1 MGSLEGLLPVIN
13 KLQDVFAAMGDHPL
27 DLPQIAVVGSQ
38 SAGKSSV
45 LETLVGKDFL
55 PRGNDIVTRRPLIL
69 QLLNTNHLNGP
80 DRGKEWATF
89 LHTKDERWF
98 NYKKIRAEIQR
109 ETDRVAPGQ
118 AISDNPIRLAIN
130 SPSVLNLTIVDL
142 PGMTKVPVGNQ
153 PKDIA
158 EQIRRLLLKYI
169 SRKNCMILAITPAN
183 SDLANSDALQL
194 ARQVDP
200 NGTRTLGVIT
210 KIDLMDQ
217 GTNALNY
224 LNGDVVPLKLGYVG
238 IVNRSQQDIN
248 DGKTIQDAVKAESR
262 FFSTHKDYRSIS
274 DRCGSSFLGQQMNKV
289 LINHIKGV
297 LPNIKSQIQ
306 KDISKLEDELAGYGV
321 PIIET
326 EQAMSALLL
335 NLITQFATNFGNTI
349 DGVGIDERKM
359 NSNELFGGARILY
372 IFRVAYQKEVMR
384 VHAHDGLSQGAI
396 RTAIR
401 NASGAKNSL
410 FVPEMAFEILVKGQ
424 IEKLRRP
431 ALNCVD
437 LVLEELQRV
446 AAQSTTPQMSRFDQL
461 STQLQE
467 TVNLQ
472 LRNQMEPVRVFIN
485 KLIDVELSYI
495 NTNHPHFVSGSRA
508 VQSSL
513 AAIQVKQESPV
524 PPPRPPV
531 DRKKAQPGWSLFGGG
546 GKQNSEEKSAPPAPA
561 PRPKRTKPKPA
572 SRASHGDPC
581 MGAITDREKV
591 EISLVKILIKS
602 YFDIVKKNVL
612 DSVPKAIMLLLV
624 NHVKKKL
631 QAHLV
636 YVLYNENQFNDL
648 LRESPHIAQK
658 RKMCIELLKVL
669 KKSLE
674 IVNEVRDFKV

>member
-13 KLQDVFAAMGDHPL
+13 KLQDVFAALGAPSL

-69 QLLNTNHLNGP
+69 QLSNTSHLNGP

-89 LHTKDERWF
+89 LHTKEERW
-98 NYKKIRAEIQR
+98 YDYRKIRSEIRR
-109 ETDRVAPGQ
+109 ETDRLAPGQ
-118 AISDNPIRLAIN
+118 AISDSPIRLAIN
-130 SPSVLNLTIVDL
+130 SPSVFNLSIVDL

-153 PKDIA
+153 PKDID
-158 EQIRRLLLKYI
+158 EQIRRLLMKFI
-169 SRKNCMILAITPAN
+169 KKDNCIILAISPAN

-194 ARQVDP
+194 ARAVDP
-200 NGTRTLGVIT
+200 SGMRTLGVIT

-224 LNGDVVPLKLGYVG
+224 LNGNVVPLKLGYVG

-248 DGKTIQDAVKAESR
+248 DGKTIEDAIRAEAK

-274 DRCGSSFLGQQMNKV
+274 DRCGSSYLGSQMNRV
-289 LINHIKGV
+289 LINHIKKV
-297 LPNIKSQIQ
+297 LPNIKAQIQ
-306 KDISKLEDELAGYGV
+306 EDISKLEDELAGYGV

-349 DGVGIDERKM
+349 DGVGIDESKM

-372 IFRVAYQKEVMR
+372 TFRVAYQREVMR
-384 VHAHDGLSQGAI
+384 VHAHDGLPQAAI

-410 FVPEMAFEILVKGQ
+410 FIPEVAFEILVKGQ

-431 ALNCVD
+431 ALNCID
-437 LVLEELQRV
+437 LVFEELQRV

-461 STQLQE
+461 STQLLE
-467 TVNLQ
+467 TVNLK
-472 LRNQMEPVRVFIN
+472 LRMRMDPVREFIN

-495 NTNHPHFVSGSRA
+495 NTNHPHFVSGSKA
-508 VQSSL
+508 VQNSL
-513 AAIQVKQESPV
+513 AAIQVKQEV
-524 PPPRPPV
+524 PAPAPRPPV
-531 DRKKAQPGWSLFGGG
+531 DKKKAQPGWSIFGGG
-546 GKQNSEEKSAPPAPA
+546 GKQTAEEKTAPPAPA
-561 PRPKRTKPKPA
+561 PRRQKAKPKP
-572 SRASHGDPC
+572 SVNSSHGDPM
-581 MGAITDREKV
+581 MGSITDREKV

-602 YFDIVKKNVL
+602 YFDIVKKNIL
-612 DSVPKAIMLLLV
+612 DAVPKAIMLLLV

-631 QAHLV
+631 QADLV
-636 YVLYNENQFNDL
+636 YALYNESQFNEL
-648 LRESPHIAQK
+648 LRESPDIAQK

-669 KKSLE
+669 KRSQE

>member
-1 MGSLEGLLPVIN
+1 LLPVIN
-13 KLQDVFAAMGDHPL
+13 KLQDVLGSMGADPL

-80 DRGKEWATF
+80 NRGKEWATF
-89 LHTKDERWF
+89 LHTKDERW
-98 NYKKIRAEIQR
+98 YDYRKIRSEIRR

-118 AISDNPIRLAIN
+118 AISDNPIRLAIY
-130 SPSVLNLTIVDL
+130 SPSVVNLTIVDL

-153 PKDIA
+153 PKDID

-169 SRKNCMILAITPAN
+169 KKENCIILAISPAN

-194 ARQVDP
+194 ARRVDP
-200 NGTRTLGVIT
+200 NGNRTLGVIT
-210 KIDLMDQ
+210 KVDLMDQ

-224 LNGDVVPLKLGYVG
+224 LNGKVVPLKLGYVG

-248 DGKTIQDAVKAESR
+248 DGKTIQDAIKSESR
-262 FFSTHKDYRSIS
+262 FFSNHKDYRSIS
-274 DRCGSSFLGQQMNKV
+274 DRCGSSYLGIQMNKI
-289 LINHIKGV
+289 LINHIKKV
-297 LPNIKSQIQ
+297 LPNIKIQIQ
-306 KDISKLEDELAGYGV
+306 KDISKMEDELAGYGV

-335 NLITQFATNFGNTI
+335 NLITQFSTNFSNTI
-349 DGVGIDERKM
+349 DGVGIDESKM

-372 IFRVAYQKEVMR
+372 TFRVSYQKEVMR
-384 VHAHDGLSQGAI
+384 VHAHDGLSSGAI

-401 NASGAKNSL
+401 NASGAKSSL

-431 ALNCVD
+431 ALNCVE
-437 LVLEELQRV
+437 LVFEELQRV
-446 AAQSTTPQMSRFDQL
+446 AAQSTTTQMSRFDQL
-461 STQLQE
+461 SVQLLE
-467 TVNLQ
+467 SVNLM
-472 LRNQMEPVRVFIN
+472 LRSRMDPVREFIN

-513 AAIQVKQESPV
+513 DAIHVKQEAPAPV
-524 PPPRPPV
+524 PRQPV
-531 DRKKAQPGWSLFGGG
+531 DKKKTQNWSIFGGG
-546 GKQNSEEKSAPPAPA
+546 AKQNSAEEKIAPPAPA
-561 PRPKRTKPKPA
+561 PRRQPAKPR
-572 SRASHGDPC
+572 SRGKSLGDPN
-581 MGAITDREKV
+581 MGPVTDREKV

-602 YFDIVKKNVL
+602 YFDIVKKSIL
-612 DSVPKAIMLLLV
+612 DAVPKAIMLLLV

-631 QAHLV
+631 QAELV
-636 YVLYNENQFNDL
+636 YKLYNESQFNTL
-648 LRESPHIAQK
+648 LRESPEVAQK
-658 RKMCIELLKVL
+658 RKMCIELLMVL

-674 IVNEVRDFKV
+674 IVNEVRDFKI

>member
-13 KLQDVFAAMGDHPL
+13 KLQDVLATMGAHPL

-69 QLLNTNHLNGP
+69 QLSNTNHVNGP

-89 LHTKDERWF
+89 LHTKDERW
-98 NYKKIRAEIQR
+98 YDYRKIRSEIRR
-109 ETDRVAPGQ
+109 ETDRLVPGQ

-130 SPSVLNLTIVDL
+130 SPNVVNLTIIDL

-153 PKDIA
+153 PKDID

-169 SRKNCMILAITPAN
+169 NRENCIILAISPAN

-194 ARQVDP
+194 ARRVDP
-200 NGTRTLGVIT
+200 SGMRTLGVIT
-210 KIDLMDQ
+210 KIDLMDA

-224 LNGDVVPLKLGYVG
+224 LNGNVVPLKLGFVG

-248 DGKTIQDAVKAESR
+248 DGKSIEDAIIAESR

-274 DRCGSSFLGQQMNKV
+274 DRCGSSYLGTRMNTV
-289 LINHIKGV
+289 LIHHIRKV

-306 KDISKLEDELAGYGV
+306 KDLSKLESELAGYGV

-349 DGVGIDERKM
+349 DGVGIDESKI

-372 IFRVAYQKEVMR
+372 TFRVSYQKEVLR
-384 VHAHDGLSQGAI
+384 VHAHDGLSDGAI

-410 FVPEMAFEILVKGQ
+410 FIPEIAFEVLVKGQ

-431 ALNCVD
+431 ALNCAD
-437 LVLEELQRV
+437 LVLQELQRA
-446 AAQSTTPQMSRFDQL
+446 AAQSKTPQMLRFDQL

-467 TVNLQ
+467 TVNQ
-472 LRNQMEPVRVFIN
+472 RLRLRMDPLRKFIN

-495 NTNHPHFVSGSRA
+495 NTNHPQFVSGSRA
-508 VQSSL
+508 VQHSL
-513 AAIQVKQESPV
+513 SAIQVRKEAPA
-524 PPPRPPV
+524 PALRPQV
-531 DRKKAQPGWSLFGGG
+531 DKKKPAPGWSIFGGG
-546 GKQNSEEKSAPPAPA
+546 SKQNLDEKSIPPAAATRPPPA
-561 PRPKRTKPKPA
+561 KPKL
-572 SRASHGDPC
+572 SFKSIGDPS
-581 MGAITDREKV
+581 MGPVTDREKV

-602 YFDIVKKNVL
+602 YFDIVKKSIL
-612 DSVPKAIMLLLV
+612 DAVPKAIMLLLV

-631 QAHLV
+631 QADLV
-636 YVLYNENQFNDL
+636 YALYNESQFKDL
-648 LRESPHIAQK
+648 LRESPDTAQK

-669 KKSLE
+669 KRSLE
-674 IVNEVRDFKV
+674 ILNEVRDFKL

>member
-13 KLQDVFAAMGDHPL
+13 KLQDVFAAMGAHPL

-69 QLLNTNHLNGP
+69 QLQNTSHLNGP

-89 LHTKDERWF
+89 LHTKEGKWL
-98 NYKKIRAEIQR
+98 NYKNIREEIQR

-130 SPSVLNLTIVDL
+130 SPNVLNLTIVDL

-153 PKDIA
+153 PKDID

-169 SRKNCMILAITPAN
+169 NRKNCIILAITPAN

-194 ARQVDP
+194 ARHVDP
-200 NGTRTLGVIT
+200 KGLRTLGVIT

-224 LNGDVVPLKLGYVG
+224 LNGKVVPLKLGYVG
-238 IVNRSQQDIN
+238 VVNRSQQDIN
-248 DGKTIQDAVKAESR
+248 DGKTIKDAIKAESR

-274 DRCGSSFLGQQMNKV
+274 DRCGSSYLGTQMNKV
-289 LINHIKGV
+289 LISHIKRV
-297 LPNIKSQIQ
+297 LPDIKAQIQ

-349 DGVGIDERKM
+349 DGVGIDESKM
-359 NSNELFGGARILY
+359 NSNELYGGARILY
-372 IFRVAYQKEVMR
+372 TFRVAYQKEVMR
-384 VHAHDGLSQGAI
+384 VHAHDGISEGSI

-401 NASGAKNSL
+401 NASGSKSSL
-410 FVPEMAFEILVKGQ
+410 FIPEGAFEILVKGQ

-431 ALNCVD
+431 ALNCAD
-437 LVLEELQRV
+437 LVFEELQRV

-461 STQLQE
+461 ASQLQE
-467 TVNLQ
+467 TVYLQ
-472 LRNQMEPVRVFIN
+472 LRDRMDPVREFIN

-495 NTNHPHFVSGSRA
+495 NANHPQFVSGSRA
-508 VQSSL
+508 VQHSL
-513 AAIQVKQESPV
+513 SAIKRKQE
-524 PPPRPPV
+524 PPAPAPRIPV
-531 DRKKAQPGWSLFGGG
+531 DKKKAQPGWSIFGGG
-546 GKQNSEEKSAPPAPA
+546 GKQNAEEKSAPPATSVRQ
-561 PRPKRTKPKPA
+561 PRAKPKPA
-572 SRASHGDPC
+572 GGASIGDPLL
-581 MGAITDREKV
+581 GPVTDREKV

-602 YFDIVKKNVL
+602 YFDIVKKNIL
-612 DSVPKAIMLLLV
+612 DAVPKAIMLHLV

-658 RKMCIELLKVL
+658 RKTCIELLKVL
-669 KKSLE
+669 KRSLE

>member
-13 KLQDVFAAMGDHPL
+13 KLQDVLATMGAHPL

-69 QLLNTNHLNGP
+69 QLLNTNHINGP

-89 LHTKDERWF
+89 LHTKNERW
-98 NYKKIRAEIQR
+98 YDYRKIRSEIRR

-130 SPSVLNLTIVDL
+130 SPSVVNLTIVDL

-153 PKDIA
+153 PKDID
-158 EQIRRLLLKYI
+158 EQIRQLLLKYI
-169 SRKNCMILAITPAN
+169 TKENCIILAISPAN

-194 ARQVDP
+194 ARGVDP
-200 NGTRTLGVIT
+200 NGNRTLGVIT
-210 KIDLMDQ
+210 KVDLMDQ

-224 LNGDVVPLKLGYVG
+224 LNGNVVPLKLGYVG
-238 IVNRSQQDIN
+238 IVNRSQQDII
-248 DGKTIQDAVKAESR
+248 DGKTIQDAIKAESR

-274 DRCGSSFLGQQMNKV
+274 DRCGSSFLGMQMNNV
-289 LINHIKGV
+289 LINHIKRV
-297 LPNIKSQIQ
+297 LPNIKNQIQ
-306 KDISKLEDELAGYGV
+306 KDVSKLEDELAGYGV

-335 NLITQFATNFGNTI
+335 NLITMFATNFGNTI
-349 DGVGIDERKM
+349 DGVGIDESKM

-372 IFRVAYQKEVMR
+372 TFRVSYQKEVLR
-384 VHAHDGLSQGAI
+384 IHAHDGLSDGEI
-396 RTAIR
+396 GIAIR

-410 FVPEMAFEILVKGQ
+410 FIPEVAFEILVKRQ

-431 ALNCVD
+431 ALNCIE
-437 LVLEELQRV
+437 LVFEELQRV
-446 AAQSTTPQMSRFDQL
+446 AAQSKTPQMSRFDQL

-467 TVNLQ
+467 TVNLM
-472 LRNQMEPVRVFIN
+472 LRDRMDPVREFVN

-508 VQSSL
+508 VQNSL
-513 AAIQVKQESPV
+513 AAIKVKQDSPAPV
-524 PPPRPPV
+524 PRQPP
-531 DRKKAQPGWSLFGGG
+531 DKKKTPSSWLFGGG
-546 GKQNSEEKSAPPAPA
+546 GKQNVEEKTAPPSAA
-561 PRPKRTKPKPA
+561 PRRPPAKPKPSRQSFSA
-572 SRASHGDPC
+572 SS
-581 MGAITDREKV
+581 MSSMTDREKV

-602 YFDIVKKNVL
+602 YFDIVKKSIL
-612 DSVPKAIMLLLV
+612 DAVPKAIMLLLV

-631 QAHLV
+631 QAELV
-636 YVLYNENQFNDL
+636 YKLYNESQFHDL

-669 KKSLE
+669 KRSLE

>member
-13 KLQDVFAAMGDHPL
+13 KLQDVLATMGAHPL

-69 QLLNTNHLNGP
+69 QLLNSNHINGP
-80 DRGKEWATF
+80 ERGKEWATF
-89 LHTKDERWF
+89 LHTKSKRW
-98 NYKKIRAEIQR
+98 YDYRKIRSEIQR

-118 AISDNPIRLAIN
+118 AISDNPIRLQIN
-130 SPSVLNLTIVDL
+130 SPSVVNLTIVDL

-153 PKDIA
+153 PKDID
-158 EQIRRLLLKYI
+158 EQIRQLLLKYI
-169 SRKNCMILAITPAN
+169 SKDNCIILAISPAN

-194 ARQVDP
+194 ARIVDP
-200 NGTRTLGVIT
+200 NGNRTLGVIT

-217 GTNALNY
+217 GTNALKY
-224 LNGDVVPLKLGYVG
+224 LNGNVVPLKLGYVG
-238 IVNRSQQDIN
+238 IVNRSQQDII
-248 DGKTIQDAVKAESR
+248 DGKTIKDAIKSETK

-274 DRCGSSFLGQQMNKV
+274 DRCGSSFLGMQMNKV
-289 LINHIKGV
+289 LINHIKRV
-297 LPNIKSQIQ
+297 LPNIKNQIQ
-306 KDISKLEDELAGYGV
+306 KDIGKLEDELAGYGV

-335 NLITQFATNFGNTI
+335 NLITLFATNFGNTI
-349 DGVGIDERKM
+349 DGVGIDESKM

-372 IFRVAYQKEVMR
+372 TFRVSYQKEVMR
-384 VHAHDGLSQGAI
+384 VHAHDGLSEGAI

-410 FVPEMAFEILVKGQ
+410 LIPEMAFEILVKGQ

-431 ALNCVD
+431 ALNCVE
-437 LVLEELQRV
+437 LVFEELQRV
-446 AAQSTTPQMSRFDQL
+446 AAQSKTPQMSRFDQL
-461 STQLQE
+461 TTQLLE
-467 TVNLQ
+467 TVNQ
-472 LRNQMEPVRVFIN
+472 MLRDRMDPVRDFIN
-485 KLIDVELSYI
+485 KLINVELSYI

-508 VQSSL
+508 VQNSL
-513 AAIQVKQESPV
+513 AAIQVRREAPTIAPQPT
-524 PPPRPPV
+524 V
-531 DRKKAQPGWSLFGGG
+531 DKKKAPASWSIFGGG
-546 GKQNSEEKSAPPAPA
+546 GKQNVEEKTAPPAAAA
-561 PRPKRTKPKPA
+561 PRRPPAKPKS
-572 SRASHGDPC
+572 SRQSFGDPS
-581 MGAITDREKV
+581 MGAVTDREKV

-602 YFDIVKKNVL
+602 YFDIVKKSVL
-612 DSVPKAIMLLLV
+612 DAVPKAIMLLLV

-631 QAHLV
+631 QAQLV
-636 YVLYNENQFNDL
+636 YKLYNESQFEDL

-669 KKSLE
+669 KRSLE

>member
-13 KLQDVFAAMGDHPL
+13 KLQDVFAAMGAHPL

-69 QLLNTNHLNGP
+69 QLQNTSHLNGP
-80 DRGKEWATF
+80 NRGKEWATF
-89 LHTKDERWF
+89 LHTKDGKWF
-98 NYKKIRAEIQR
+98 DYRNIRDEIER
-109 ETDRVAPGQ
+109 ETERVAPGQ

-153 PKDIA
+153 PKDID
-158 EQIRRLLLKYI
+158 EQIRRLLLKFI
-169 SRKNCMILAITPAN
+169 SRKNCIILAITPAN

-200 NGTRTLGVIT
+200 KGLRTLGVIT

-224 LNGDVVPLKLGYVG
+224 LNGKVVPLKLGYVG
-238 IVNRSQQDIN
+238 VVNRSQQDIN
-248 DGKTIQDAVKAESR
+248 DGKTIKDAIKAESR

-274 DRCGSSFLGQQMNKV
+274 DRCGSAYLGTQMNKV
-289 LINHIKGV
+289 LISHIRGV
-297 LPNIKSQIQ
+297 LPDIKAQIQ
-306 KDISKLEDELAGYGV
+306 KDIGKLEDELAGYGV

-349 DGVGIDERKM
+349 DGVGIDESKM
-359 NSNELFGGARILY
+359 NSNELYGGARILY
-372 IFRVAYQKEVMR
+372 TFRVAYQKEVMR
-384 VHAHDGLSQGAI
+384 VHAHDGISDGAI

-401 NASGAKNSL
+401 NASGSKNSL
-410 FVPEMAFEILVKGQ
+410 FISEVAFEILVKGQ

-431 ALNCVD
+431 ALNCAD
-437 LVLEELQRV
+437 LVFEELQRV
-446 AAQSTTPQMSRFDQL
+446 AAQSTTPQMCRFNHL
-461 STQLQE
+461 ASQLQE
-467 TVNLQ
+467 TVYLQ
-472 LRNQMEPVRVFIN
+472 LRERMDPVREFIN

-508 VQSSL
+508 VQHSL
-513 AAIQVKQESPV
+513 TAIKIKQESPA
-524 PPPRPPV
+524 PAPRNPV
-531 DRKKAQPGWSLFGGG
+531 DKKKAQPGWSIFGGG
-546 GKQNSEEKSAPPAPA
+546 GKQNAEEKSAPPTPSVQQ
-561 PRPKRTKPKPA
+561 PRAKPKPVGDA
-572 SRASHGDPC
+572 FIGDPL
-581 MGAITDREKV
+581 MGSVTDREKV

-602 YFDIVKKNVL
+602 YFDIVKKNIL
-612 DSVPKAIMLLLV
+612 DAVPKAIMLHLV

-636 YVLYNENQFNDL
+636 YVLYNENQFNEL
-648 LRESPHIAQK
+648 LTESPDIAQK
-658 RKMCIELLKVL
+658 RKTCIELLKVL
-669 KKSLE
+669 KRSLE

>member
-13 KLQDVFAAMGDHPL
+13 KLQDVFAAMGAHPL

-69 QLLNTNHLNGP
+69 QLQNTSHLNGP

-89 LHTKDERWF
+89 LHTKEGKWL
-98 NYKKIRAEIQR
+98 NYKNIREEIQR

-130 SPSVLNLTIVDL
+130 SPNVLNLTIVDL

-153 PKDIA
+153 PKDID

-169 SRKNCMILAITPAN
+169 NRKNCIILAITPAN

-200 NGTRTLGVIT
+200 EGLRTLGVIT

-224 LNGDVVPLKLGYVG
+224 LNGKVVPLKLGYVG
-238 IVNRSQQDIN
+238 VVNRSQQDIN
-248 DGKTIQDAVKAESR
+248 DGKTIRDAIKAESR

-274 DRCGSSFLGQQMNKV
+274 DRCGSSYLGTQMNKV
-289 LINHIKGV
+289 LISHIKRV
-297 LPNIKSQIQ
+297 LPDIKAQIQ

-349 DGVGIDERKM
+349 DGVGIDESKM
-359 NSNELFGGARILY
+359 NSNELYGGARILY
-372 IFRVAYQKEVMR
+372 TFRVAYQKEVMR
-384 VHAHDGLSQGAI
+384 VHAHDGISEGSI

-401 NASGAKNSL
+401 NASGSKSSL
-410 FVPEMAFEILVKGQ
+410 FIPEGAFEILVKGQ

-431 ALNCVD
+431 ALNCAD
-437 LVLEELQRV
+437 LVFEELQRV

-461 STQLQE
+461 ASQLQE
-467 TVNLQ
+467 TVYLQ
-472 LRNQMEPVRVFIN
+472 LRDRMDPVREFIN

-495 NTNHPHFVSGSRA
+495 NTNHPQFVSGSRA
-508 VQSSL
+508 VQHSL
-513 AAIQVKQESPV
+513 SAIRMKQE
-524 PPPRPPV
+524 PPAPAPRIPV
-531 DRKKAQPGWSLFGGG
+531 DKKKAQPGWSIFGGG
-546 GKQNSEEKSAPPAPA
+546 GKQNAEEKSAPPATSVRQ
-561 PRPKRTKPKPA
+561 PRAKPKPA
-572 SRASHGDPC
+572 GGAFIGDPLL
-581 MGAITDREKV
+581 GSVTDREKV

-602 YFDIVKKNVL
+602 YFDIVKKNIL
-612 DSVPKAIMLLLV
+612 DAVPKAIMLHLV

-658 RKMCIELLKVL
+658 RKTCIELLKVL
-669 KKSLE
+669 KRSLE